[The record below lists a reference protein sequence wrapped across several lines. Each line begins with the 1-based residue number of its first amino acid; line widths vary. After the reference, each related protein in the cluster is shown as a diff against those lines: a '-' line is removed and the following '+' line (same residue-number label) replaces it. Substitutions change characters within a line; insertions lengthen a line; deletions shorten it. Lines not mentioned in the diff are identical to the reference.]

1 MTSESDWDVEKYK
14 NDYESEDHW
23 ELKKTF
29 IEGKKKTHGI

>member
-1 MTSESDWDVEKYK
+1 MADDQEWDVEKYR

-29 IEGKKKTHGI
+29 MEGKIL